1 RDRFERFRQRC
12 LHARRRHGCPD
23 SECSGDGFAPV
34 ARHAARSHRMS
45 ERIRVLV
52 VDDSALMR
60 KLIPAILERDS
71 SIEVVGTAMDGAF
84 ALRKIEELEPDV
96 VTLDL
101 EMPRMDGLEMLRLIM
116 RSAPLPVILF
126 STHSKEGG
134 YATLKALALGAV
146 DFLAKPKDAA
156 AGHLEEI
163 ADRLIAKIKV
173 AKHAAKR
180 KLPPVTVKEEL
191 PKLAKASHPALAP
204 RRVIAIG
211 ISTGGPNALQFMLS
225 QIPSDFL
232 STILVVQH
240 MPEGFTEMFAKRLDE
255 CCPLEV
261 HEARSGDLL
270 LAGRVLICPGNRHI
284 MVRRMPRGDMAVLS
298 DGPPVNGHRP
308 SADVLFHS
316 VSQEF
321 GLTAVGVLMT
331 GMGDDGAE
339 GLGAI
344 KAAGG
349 MTIAQSEDTCVVSGM
364 PHAAIIKGYANKII
378 PLEGVAAFLMSN
390 YGAERNP
397 ADKLEKND
405 KYDKNEKVEGTPVS
419 SQRS

>member
-1 RDRFERFRQRC
+1 
-12 LHARRRHGCPD
+12 
-23 SECSGDGFAPV
+23 
-34 ARHAARSHRMS
+34 MT

-60 KLIPAILERDS
+60 KLIPAILARDP

-84 ALRKIEELEPDV
+84 ALKKIEELKPDV

-101 EMPRMDGLEMLRLIM
+101 EMPRMDGMETLRLIM
-116 RSAPLPVILF
+116 QRAPLPVILF

-134 YATLKALALGAV
+134 YATFKALAMGAV

-156 AGHLEEI
+156 AGRLDDI

-173 AKHAAKR
+173 AKHAAGR
-180 KLPPVTVKEEL
+180 KLPPAVIDETSAPKKVARAAL
-191 PKLAKASHPALAP
+191 PP
-204 RRVIAIG
+204 RRIIAIG
-211 ISTGGPNALQFMLS
+211 ISTGGPNALQFVLS
-225 QIPSDFL
+225 QIPADFQ
-232 STILVVQH
+232 STIVIVQH
-240 MPEGFTEMFAKRLDE
+240 MPEGFTEMFAKRLDD
-255 CCPLEV
+255 CCALEV

-270 LAGRVLICPGNRHI
+270 LAGRALICPGNRH
-284 MVRRMPRGDMAVLS
+284 MMLRRMPRGDIVVLS

-316 VSQEF
+316 VAQEF
-321 GLTAVGVLMT
+321 GLTAVGILMT

-339 GLGAI
+339 GLGTI
-344 KAAGG
+344 KVAGG

-364 PHAAIIKGYANKII
+364 PRAAILKGYANKII
-378 PLEGVAAFLMSN
+378 PLDGLGSYLVSN
-390 YGAERNP
+390 YGAERGVT
-397 ADKLEKND
+397 DKVEKNGKFEKND
-405 KYDKNEKVEGTPVS
+405 KNEKIEKTSVS

>member
-1 RDRFERFRQRC
+1 
-12 LHARRRHGCPD
+12 
-23 SECSGDGFAPV
+23 V
-34 ARHAARSHRMS
+34 S

-60 KLIPAILERDS
+60 KLIPAILARDS

-84 ALRKIEELEPDV
+84 ALKKIEELQPDV

-101 EMPRMDGLEMLRLIM
+101 EMPRMDGMETLRLIM
-116 RSAPLPVILF
+116 RRMPLPVILF

-134 YATLKALALGAV
+134 YATLKALAYGAV

-156 AGHLEEI
+156 AGRLDEI
-163 ADRLIAKIKV
+163 ADQLIAKIKV
-173 AKHAAKR
+173 ARRAVGR
-180 KLPPVTVKEEL
+180 KLPPAVIVEAAAPKKEIRAAW
-191 PKLAKASHPALAP
+191 PP

-211 ISTGGPNALQFMLS
+211 ISTGGPNALQFVLS
-225 QIPSDFL
+225 QIPGDFQ
-232 STILVVQH
+232 STILIVQH

-255 CCPLEV
+255 CCALHV

-270 LAGRVLICPGNRHI
+270 LAGRVLICPGNRHM
-284 MVRRMPRGDMAVLS
+284 MVRRMPRGDMVVLS
-298 DGPPVNGHRP
+298 DSAPVSGHRP

-316 VSQEF
+316 VAQEF
-321 GLTAVGVLMT
+321 GLTTVGILMT

-364 PHAAIIKGYANKII
+364 PRAAILKGYANKII
-378 PLEGVAAFLMSN
+378 PLDGLSSYLVSN
-390 YGAERNP
+390 YGAERGATCRVEKNE
-397 ADKLEKND
+397 KLEKND
-405 KYDKNEKVEGTPVS
+405 KTPVS

>member
-1 RDRFERFRQRC
+1 
-12 LHARRRHGCPD
+12 
-23 SECSGDGFAPV
+23 
-34 ARHAARSHRMS
+34 MS

-60 KLIPAILERDS
+60 KLIPAILARDS

-84 ALRKIEELEPDV
+84 ALKKIEELKPDV

-101 EMPRMDGLEMLRLIM
+101 EMPRMDGMETLRLIM
-116 RSAPLPVILF
+116 RRAPLPVVLF

-134 YATLKALALGAV
+134 YATLKALAFGAV
-146 DFLAKPKDAA
+146 DFVTKPKDAA
-156 AGHLEEI
+156 AGHLEQI
-163 ADRLIAKIKV
+163 ADLLIAKIKV
-173 AKHAAKR
+173 AKRAAGR
-180 KLPPVTVKEEL
+180 KLPPAVVEEAAAPRKAARSAL
-191 PKLAKASHPALAP
+191 PP

-211 ISTGGPNALQFMLS
+211 ISTGGPNALQFVLP
-225 QIPSDFL
+225 QISADFP

-255 CCPLEV
+255 CCALEV
-261 HEARSGDLL
+261 HEARPGDLL
-270 LAGRVLICPGNRHI
+270 LAGRVLICPGNRHM
-284 MVRRMPRGDMAVLS
+284 MVRRMPRGDMVVLS

-316 VSQEF
+316 VAQEF
-321 GLTAVGVLMT
+321 GLTAVGILMT

-344 KAAGG
+344 KAASG

-364 PHAAIIKGYANKII
+364 PRAAILKGYVNKIV
-378 PLEGVAAFLMSN
+378 PLDGLGAYLISN
-390 YGAERNP
+390 YGAERSATDKGEKNE
-397 ADKLEKND
+397 KLEKND
-405 KYDKNEKVEGTPVS
+405 KTEKTSVS

>member
-1 RDRFERFRQRC
+1 
-12 LHARRRHGCPD
+12 
-23 SECSGDGFAPV
+23 
-34 ARHAARSHRMS
+34 MT

-60 KLIPAILERDS
+60 KLIPAILARDS

-84 ALRKIEELEPDV
+84 ALKKIEELQPDV

-101 EMPRMDGLEMLRLIM
+101 EMPRMDGMETLRLIM
-116 RSAPLPVILF
+116 RRAPLPVILF

-146 DFLAKPKDAA
+146 DFVTKPKDAP
-156 AGHLEEI
+156 AGRLEEI
-163 ADRLIAKIKV
+163 ADQLIAKIKL
-173 AKHAAKR
+173 AKR
-180 KLPPVTVKEEL
+180 ATGRRLPPAIVDDQPIKKKGTRAPL
-191 PKLAKASHPALAP
+191 PP

-211 ISTGGPNALQFMLS
+211 ISTGGPNALQYVLT
-225 QIPSDFL
+225 QIPADFQ
-232 STILVVQH
+232 STIVIVQH

-255 CCPLEV
+255 CCALEV

-270 LAGRVLICPGNRHI
+270 LAGRVLICPGNRHM

-316 VSQEF
+316 VAQEF

-364 PHAAIIKGYANKII
+364 PRAAILKGYANKII
-378 PLEGVAAFLMSN
+378 PLDGLATFLVN
-390 YGAERNP
+390 QYGAERH
-397 ADKLEKND
+397 AAVQGAAAQSAAEKIEKN
-405 KYDKNEKVEGTPVS
+405 DKNEKVEKIPVS

>member
-1 RDRFERFRQRC
+1 
-12 LHARRRHGCPD
+12 
-23 SECSGDGFAPV
+23 
-34 ARHAARSHRMS
+34 MM

-60 KLIPAILERDS
+60 KLIPAILARDS

-84 ALRKIEELEPDV
+84 ALKKIEELQPDV

-101 EMPRMDGLEMLRLIM
+101 EMPRMDGMETLRLIM
-116 RSAPLPVILF
+116 LRAPVPVILF

-134 YATLKALALGAV
+134 YATFKALALGAV
-146 DFLAKPKDAA
+146 DFVTKPKDAA
-156 AGHLEEI
+156 AGRLEEI
-163 ADRLIAKIKV
+163 ADQLIAKIKV
-173 AKHAAKR
+173 AKRASGR
-180 KLPPVTVKEEL
+180 KLPPAIVDDQPVKKKGTRAPL
-191 PKLAKASHPALAP
+191 PP

-211 ISTGGPNALQFMLS
+211 ISTGGPNALQFVLS
-225 QIPSDFL
+225 QIPADFQ
-232 STILVVQH
+232 STIVIVQH

-255 CCPLEV
+255 CCALEV

-270 LAGRVLICPGNRHI
+270 LAGRVLICPGNRHM

-316 VSQEF
+316 VAQEF
-321 GLTAVGVLMT
+321 ALTAVGVLMT
-331 GMGDDGAE
+331 GMGDDGSE

-349 MTIAQSEDTCVVSGM
+349 MTIAQSEETCVVSGM
-364 PHAAIIKGYANKII
+364 PRAAIVKGYANKII
-378 PLEGVAAFLMSN
+378 PLDGLAAFLVN
-390 YGAERNP
+390 QYGGERSAAAQSAAE
-397 ADKLEKND
+397 KVEKN
-405 KYDKNEKVEGTPVS
+405 DKNEKVEKIPVS

>member
-1 RDRFERFRQRC
+1 
-12 LHARRRHGCPD
+12 
-23 SECSGDGFAPV
+23 
-34 ARHAARSHRMS
+34 MS
-45 ERIRVLV
+45 DRIRVLV

-60 KLIPAILERDS
+60 KLIPAILARDS

-84 ALRKIEELEPDV
+84 ALKKIEELQPDV

-101 EMPRMDGLEMLRLIM
+101 EMPRMDGMETLRMIM
-116 RSAPLPVILF
+116 KHTPLPVILF

-134 YATLKALALGAV
+134 YATFKALALGAV
-146 DFLAKPKDAA
+146 DFLAKPKEAA

-163 ADRLIAKIKV
+163 ADQLIAKIKV
-173 AKHAAKR
+173 AKRAVGK
-180 KLPPVTVKEEL
+180 KLPPAVVREDPFGPKKE
-191 PKLAKASHPALAP
+191 ARPALPPP

-211 ISTGGPNALQFMLS
+211 ISTGGPNALQFVLS
-225 QIPSDFL
+225 QIPADFL

-255 CCPLEV
+255 CCALEV

-270 LAGRVLICPGNRHI
+270 LAGRVLICPGNRHM
-284 MVRRMPRGDMAVLS
+284 MVRHMPRGDMVILS

-316 VSQEF
+316 VAQEF
-321 GLTAVGVLMT
+321 ALTAVGVLMT

-364 PHAAIIKGYANKII
+364 PRAAIQKGYANKII
-378 PLEGVAAFLMSN
+378 PLDGIGSYLLHQ
-390 YGAERNP
+390 YGMDRNP
-397 ADKLEKND
+397 ADKFE
-405 KYDKNEKVEGTPVS
+405 KNEKHEKHEKNERTPVS
-419 SQRS
+419 SPRS